1 VSDNTIMFVFIPG
14 LFLAMLLLVEVGRRI
29 GLKRMAEETE
39 RERVGLIRVDFA
51 DQALTDVLA
60 GMK

>member
-1 VSDNTIMFVFIPG
+1 MSDNTVAFVLIPG
-14 LFLAMLLLVEVGRRI
+14 LFLAMLLLVEIGRRI

>member
-1 VSDNTIMFVFIPG
+1 MSDTTVVFLFIPG
-14 LFLAMLLLVEVGRRI
+14 LFLTMLALLEVGRRI
-29 GLKRMAEETE
+29 GMRRMAGETE